1 MAVLLKLNVN
11 FWDGSHQEISQ
22 EGRIKLMA
30 EQVKTEREAVQEA
43 GHGHSHTQVS
53 VDLFNTEQAFRAVK
67 IGTLIMVVTSAIEFG
82 LVAIA
87 SSAGLLADA
96 LHNLGDVFTTVALW
110 IAFSVSRR
118 QANRRFTYG
127 YNRAEDLAGIVI
139 VLVIISTAIAGGWES
154 IVKFV
159 NGEQPTNLW
168 IGMVGAVVGVIGN
181 EVAAAY
187 KIRVGR
193 AINSVPLVAD
203 GQHSRLDGLTSA
215 AALVGLLGA
224 ALGFPQAD
232 PIAGIIITIVIA
244 FVVVDSVKNVAGRL
258 LDSVDP
264 KLVDRLE
271 ATAHT
276 VPGVQEIE
284 DLRVRWFGRN
294 LQVSLNAIVNND
306 LSVVQGHAIAE
317 EIRHVLLH
325 QDGVS
330 LVDVHI
336 DPYEATHEMYHATT
350 SHHLAGAHDEDHD
363 HDHPDVAE
371 HKHHHDDEETHEH
384 AHAPHDEDHTHISP
398 SKNSIH

>member
-1 MAVLLKLNVN
+1 
-11 FWDGSHQEISQ
+11 
-22 EGRIKLMA
+22 MA
-30 EQVKTEREAVQEA
+30 EQVKTEMEAVQEA

-53 VDLFNTEQAFRAVK
+53 VDLYNTAQAFQAVK

-118 QANRRFTYG
+118 EANRRYTYG

-139 VLVIISTAIAGGWES
+139 VLVIIATAIAGGWES

-168 IGMVGAVVGVIGN
+168 VGMVGAVVGVVGN

-232 PIAGIIITIVIA
+232 PIAGIIITVVIA

-276 VPGVQEIE
+276 VSGVLEIE

-294 LQVSLNAIVNND
+294 LQVSLNAIVADD

-325 QDGVS
+325 ENGVS

-336 DPYEATHEMYHATT
+336 DPYEATHEMYHSPT
-350 SHHLAGAHDEDHD
+350 SHHLAGAHDDDHD
-363 HDHPDVAE
+363 HHHEAE
-371 HKHHHDDEETHEH
+371 HDSDHHDEGSSEHIHQHEEEH
-384 AHAPHDEDHTHISP
+384 AHPHE
-398 SKNSIH
+398 K